1 MHSTFNFFDLSPAGT
16 SSGEAFD
23 DLLAV
28 PGLRVE
34 RIVSRGQVSPP
45 GFWYEQGWDEW
56 VLVVDGEAR
65 LEIEGQSEP
74 LCLAAGDHAWLPA
87 GCRHRVT
94 YTRAEPPTV
103 WLAVHRHISGGLP
116 A

>member
-1 MHSTFNFFDLSPAGT
+1 MQSKHNFFDLPAAT
-16 SSGEAFD
+16 TKDGEAFD

-28 PGLRVE
+28 PGLRIE

-45 GFWYEQGWDEW
+45 GFWYEQSWDEW
-56 VLVVDGEAR
+56 VLVVEGEAQ
-65 LEIEGQSEP
+65 LEIDGQSEP
-74 LCLAAGDHAWLPA
+74 VWLAAGDHVWLPA

-94 YTRAEPPTV
+94 YTRTAPPTV
-103 WLAVHRHISGGLP
+103 WLAVHRESHDP